1 MDEPNF
7 SFLFAAYAAIW
18 VLLFLYIA
26 NIARRNRALQ
36 REIDEL
42 RELVERQDTS
52 SQPRPRDG

>member
-1 MDEPNF
+1 MDERNL

-18 VLLFLYIA
+18 VLLFLYVA

-42 RELVERQDTS
+42 RELVKRRDTS
-52 SQPRPRDG
+52 SPPSSHDG

>member
-1 MDEPNF
+1 MTNL

-42 RELVERQDTS
+42 RELVNRQSDAPTLR
-52 SQPRPRDG
+52 QETQR